1 MHNFVGYGSTKGLAG
16 EVRLTAPYAD
26 RRHGLLRLITVVCYV
41 HETDACLA
49 RFSFFFFGEMVLSIH
64 IARGRR
70 TVSFAIAAPE

>member
-26 RRHGLLRLITVVCYV
+26 RRHGLLRLITVVCNV

-49 RFSFFFFGEMVLSIH
+49 RFSFFFW
-64 IARGRR
+64 
-70 TVSFAIAAPE
+70 